1 MQPPQRSAGNPG
13 EAGVKRKRW
22 PLVMYNHEIVRSAG
36 GIVFRIDPSSGDTNP
51 RFEGVNGT
59 GDGRLQVLLIHR
71 KQHNDWS
78 FPKGRVE
85 AGETADVAALREV
98 FEESACQ
105 CTLEQELATV
115 RYMDRNHKPKEVRF
129 WKMLVED
136 EGTFVPNNEVDRIRW
151 LTLLEAFAML
161 SYKTDRLLLKKTFA

>member
-1 MQPPQRSAGNPG
+1 M
-13 EAGVKRKRW
+13 KRKRW

-36 GIVFRIDPSSGDTNP
+36 GVVFRIDPAFRGASPNST
-51 RFEGVNGT
+51 FEGVNGT
-59 GDGRLQVLLIHR
+59 GEGRLQVLLIHR

-85 AGETADVAALREV
+85 QSETAEVTALREV
-98 FEESACQ
+98 LEESACQ

-115 RYMDRNHKPKEVRF
+115 RYIDRNHKPKEVRF
-129 WKMLVED
+129 WKMIVEE
-136 EGTFVPNNEVDRIRW
+136 EGVFVPNKEVDRIKW

-161 SYKTDRLLLKKTFA
+161 SYKTDRLLLKKTFVPANAGI